1 MMISDLTMI
10 KTKRSNSEDLQN
22 PTSSFPKLKQ
32 SPDIKNP
39 ILKIPKWN
47 EKTKTVL
54 FNTQKIMYYFLE
66 FSGLV
71 CNVEDISN

>member
-1 MMISDLTMI
+1 MISDLTMI
-10 KTKRSNSEDLQN
+10 KTKRSKSKDLQN
-22 PTSSFPKLKQ
+22 STSSFAKLKQ

-54 FNTQKIMYYFLE
+54 F
-66 FSGLV
+66 
-71 CNVEDISN
+71 DI

>member
-1 MMISDLTMI
+1 MMIRDLTMI
-10 KTKRSNSEDLQN
+10 KIKRSNSEDLQN

-32 SPDIKNP
+32 SPDVKNP

-54 FNTQKIMYYFLE
+54 FD
-66 FSGLV
+66 V
-71 CNVEDISN
+71 